1 MSDTNKWV
9 NMAAAVWAGEQA
21 EVTSDSLFIADK

>member
-1 MSDTNKWV
+1 MSDINKQV

-21 EVTSDSLFIADK
+21 EVTSDLFIADK